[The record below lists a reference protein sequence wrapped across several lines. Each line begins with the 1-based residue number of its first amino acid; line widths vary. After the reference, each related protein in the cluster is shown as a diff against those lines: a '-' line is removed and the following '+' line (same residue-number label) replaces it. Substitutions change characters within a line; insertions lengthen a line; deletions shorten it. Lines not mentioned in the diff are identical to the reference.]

1 MIHKTLQKVVRTLPF
16 TCGVTITGGSI
27 ASLLLKE
34 PVNDWDVFFGSIADV
49 DRAIAW
55 CKTSATEEVEVI
67 CETPSAVTI
76 KCKEIEQPIQL
87 IRVLTGEPK
96 DIIQSFDY
104 AHTTNF
110 YNIKDGL
117 VINTA
122 AASSLLQKKLRYVGT
137 MYPVAALFRLRKF
150 LSRGWTIDVSQLI
163 KMALQISDLNLHD
176 PQVFSEQV
184 RGVDESA
191 ITAAILAN
199 IDNFEGMLDEID
211 KYLDFSKNETYI

>member
-1 MIHKTLQKVVRTLPF
+1 MIHKTLQGVMRALPF
-16 TCGVTITGGSI
+16 TNGATIAGGSI

-34 PVNDWDVFFGSIADV
+34 PVNDWDITFSNISDV

-55 CKTSATEEVEVI
+55 SRADKNVNVI
-67 CETPSAVTI
+67 CETPNAVTI
-76 KCKEIEQPIQL
+76 KCAEIEQPIQL
-87 IRVLTGEPK
+87 IRVVTGEPR
-96 DIIQSFDY
+96 DIIQTFDY
-104 AHTTNF
+104 VHTTNF
-110 YNIKDGL
+110 YNIRDGL

-122 AASSLLQKKLRYVGT
+122 AASSLLQKKLVYVGT
-137 MYPVAALFRLRKF
+137 KYPVAALFRLRKF
-150 LSRGWTIDVSQLI
+150 LSRGWTIDVSQII
-163 KMALQISDLNLHD
+163 KMALQISDLNLRD

-191 ITAAILAN
+191 VTAAILAN